1 MSGTADPIVSP
12 QWSQLDVG
20 ALRGTVMVIGASDT
34 GKSTVARYLYREL
47 CRSGVRA
54 AYQDGDVGQSTLGL
68 PTTMTVQVA
77 AAAGDDRFPPRGPR
91 ATYFVGSTTPRG
103 HMLPVVVGAFRLRE
117 QARSLGAGV
126 VVVDT
131 TGLVDADEGGR
142 ALKQWKI
149 ELLAPTLVIGLQHD
163 RELEPVLWPLRLLR
177 AEGRT
182 RVVEWRVSPH
192 AAPRSREER
201 IAHRQARLARYFRG
215 AQPVRLALN
224 KMAVYD
230 LERLAAG
237 ALLAFQDE
245 AGLTLGLGCVQE
257 IDRRAW
263 TVVARTPLPGLPEEA
278 RSVRFG
284 LARWDPANE
293 REI

>member
-1 MSGTADPIVSP
+1 MSDSADPIVSP
-12 QWSQLDVG
+12 QWSQLEVS

-34 GKSTVARYLYREL
+34 GKSTVARYLFAEL
-47 CRSGVRA
+47 CRAGVRA

-68 PTTMTVQVA
+68 PTTMSVQVA
-77 AAAGDDRFPPRGPR
+77 TAAGDDRFPPRGPR

-117 QARSLGAGV
+117 QAVSLGAEA

-131 TGLVDADEGGR
+131 TGLVDASEGGR

-149 ELLAPTLVIGLQHD
+149 ELLAPALVIALQRG
-163 RELEPVLWPLRLLR
+163 RELEPVLWPVRLLR
-177 AEGRT
+177 AQGRP
-182 RVVEWRVSPH
+182 RLVEWRVSPH
-192 AAPRSREER
+192 AAARSREAR
-201 IAHRQARLARYFRG
+201 IEYRRARLAGYFRR
-215 AQPVRLALN
+215 ARPVHLALN

-245 AGLTLGLGCVQE
+245 AGFSLGLGCVQE

-263 TVVARTPLPGLPEEA
+263 TVVAHTPLPGLDGVK
-278 RSVRFG
+278 SVRFG
-284 LARWDPANE
+284 LTRWDLGGG
-293 REI
+293 REL